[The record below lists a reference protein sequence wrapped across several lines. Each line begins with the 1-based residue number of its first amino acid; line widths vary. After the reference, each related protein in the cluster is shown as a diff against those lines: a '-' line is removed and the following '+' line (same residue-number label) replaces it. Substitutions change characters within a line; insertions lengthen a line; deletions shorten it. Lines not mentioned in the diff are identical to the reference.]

1 RLKTTNPMSGEQSHT
16 KSERDQA
23 QAKHLKGTPKAQR
36 RTPPCSPTMTQPK
49 RSNGQLIHTCK
60 WQTKRPKM
68 AATAAQIY
76 SHSYSQRIHRHV
88 GTTTGATLYIP
99 TRSSALTETLFSYT
113 AGPQG

>member
-1 RLKTTNPMSGEQSHT
+1 MSGEQSHT

-23 QAKHLKGTPKAQR
+23 QAKHLKGTSKAQR

-113 AGPQG
+113 AGPQGMR